1 MVGRWRDETA
11 ERLRSL
17 RRIDT
22 STMKITIHQ
31 KKPVILDSF
40 REKQE
45 ITTSADITILL
56 DSKNEIVIRT
66 DEQGDN
72 YVKID
77 GHEVWDNSYRG

>member
-1 MVGRWRDETA
+1 
-11 ERLRSL
+11 
-17 RRIDT
+17 
-22 STMKITIHQ
+22 MKITIHQ

-40 REKQE
+40 RGKQE

-77 GHEVWDNSYRG
+77 GHEVWDNSYRTLEVLK